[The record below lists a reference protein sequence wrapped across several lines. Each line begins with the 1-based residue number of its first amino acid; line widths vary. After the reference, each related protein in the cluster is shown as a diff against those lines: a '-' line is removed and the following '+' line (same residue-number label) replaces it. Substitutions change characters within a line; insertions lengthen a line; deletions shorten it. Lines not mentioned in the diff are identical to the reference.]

1 MAGPLE
7 GITVVDLSLLLP
19 GPLCSQHLA
28 DLGADVI
35 KVENPRMPDMTRL
48 WSLGGEAGETSEP
61 GQVSEPES
69 GSTHGAKDGPMFQL
83 LNRNKKGITL
93 NIMRPEG
100 RAILLRLLE
109 KADVLLEGFRPGK
122 MEELGVGYSQLKER
136 FPALVYCA
144 ISGYGATGPLRDHAG
159 HDGNYIARAGVL
171 DLTGT
176 AEKPVVPGIQI
187 ADVAGGTLIAL
198 SGILAAL
205 YARARTGKG
214 QFVDVSMMDGAFS
227 LLPLLAAEWAAGG
240 SPKRGAMPL
249 SGALPNYSVYQTKDG
264 RHVML
269 GALEER
275 FYRAFLR
282 QTGHEDWMELWS
294 ARKMSEL
301 FVKMEELF
309 CSKTLAEWSPL
320 FENTEC
326 CLAPVNRLEE
336 AFSDPQLIA
345 RGMAISGPGGPRI
358 GSPFALS
365 GTPAEPGKRAAPRH
379 GEHTREI
386 LSALGFSD
394 LDIEELQKK
403 RTI

>member
-35 KVENPRMPDMTRL
+35 KIENPRVPDMTRL
-48 WSLGGEAGETSEP
+48 WSLGGESDVKAPDSDTKAR
-61 GQVSEPES
+61 
-69 GSTHGAKDGPMFQL
+69 AKDGPMFQL
-83 LNRNKKGITL
+83 LNRNKKSITL

-100 RAILLRLLE
+100 REILLKLLE

-122 MEELGVGYSQLKER
+122 MEELGIGYAQLKER

-176 AEKPVVPGIQI
+176 PERPIVPGIQI
-187 ADVAGGTLIAL
+187 ADIAGGTLIAL

-205 YARARTGKG
+205 FARSRTGQG

-240 SPKRGAMPL
+240 SPSRGAMPL
-249 SGALPNYSVYQTKDG
+249 SGALPNYNVYKTKDG

-275 FYRAFLR
+275 FFRAFLR
-282 QTGHEDWMELWS
+282 QAGHEDWMELWS
-294 ARKMSEL
+294 QRNMTEL
-301 FVKMEELF
+301 FSRMESLF
-309 CSKTLAEWSPL
+309 ASRTLSEWSPL

-336 AFSDPQLIA
+336 AFADPQLVA
-345 RGMAISGPGGPRI
+345 RGMAKKGKNGPGI

-365 GTPAEPGKRAAPRH
+365 GTPAQTDRSAPPAH
-379 GEHTREI
+379 GQHTREV

-394 LDIEELQKK
+394 LDIAELQKK